1 MTPVTGGYAVIA
13 GPVGDR
19 LFVPGAP
26 VPQGSK
32 SYKGKNRAGRAI
44 LVESAIGLHP
54 WRERIAWAAHEYGWR
69 PADGP
74 FAVDCEF
81 VLPRPVRTPKSRT
94 PPAIKKPDGDKLLR
108 AVLDALTGVA
118 WVDDSQVTDARARKR
133 LAELDAPPGVYIA
146 ITRLEV

>member
-1 MTPVTGGYAVIA
+1 M
-13 GPVGDR
+13 
-19 LFVPGAP
+19 
-26 VPQGSK
+26 
-32 SYKGKNRAGRAI
+32 
-44 LVESAIGLHP
+44 
-54 WRERIAWAAHEYGWR
+54 
-69 PADGP
+69 
-74 FAVDCEF
+74 
-81 VLPRPVRTPKSRT
+81 LPRPVRTPKSRT